1 MNIEQ
6 IFSLVVGVVAV
17 GSAIFM
23 IASRN
28 MVMSILGMILNF
40 LCLAILYLNL
50 NAQFV
55 AVMQVLVYAGGIIV
69 LFLFVI
75 MLLNVRDK
83 GHLANKSKF
92 RTLLA
97 IAFGTGFLVEMI
109 ILIFSSASTRISFL
123 PSEAAQLGTVESIG
137 KVLYTDYLLPFE
149 AVSFLLLAAI
159 IGALVLAKKK
169 FK

>member
-6 IFSLVVGVVAV
+6 IFSLVVGVIAV

-23 IASRN
+23 IVSRN

-40 LCLAILYLNL
+40 LCLAVLYLNL

-83 GHLANKSKF
+83 GHIGGESKF
-92 RTLLA
+92 KILLS

-109 ILIFSSASTRISFL
+109 ILIFSSASSRIYSL
-123 PSEAAQLGTVESIG
+123 PSHAQQLGTVESIG

-159 IGALVLAKKK
+159 IGALVLAKKN